1 VPSLADRHAPTRV
14 SAARPTARRL
24 VAAAALVV
32 AMAALGACGGAA
44 TPAPTYPPGAV
55 VVSAQN
61 RTFDTDQLVLPADK
75 EFPLVFVN
83 KDGDQHNIA
92 IRTKPGFDGDPIFRF
107 DPVGART
114 IVLTAGPIPKGTYY
128 FICEVHPTMTGTV
141 VVQ

>member
-1 VPSLADRHAPTRV
+1 MPPVSDLPALIRPSV
-14 SAARPTARRL
+14 ARMTARRL
-24 VAAAALVV
+24 AATVALVV
-32 AMAALGACGGAA
+32 AIAALGACGGAA
-44 TPAPTYPPGAV
+44 TPEPTYPPGAI

-61 RTFDTDQLVLPADK
+61 RTFDTSQLVLPADR

-92 IRTKPGFDGDPIFRF
+92 IRTKPGYDGDVIFRF
-107 DPVGART
+107 DPVSART